1 MVGNRLGYCDD
12 HRRGGHRSVFD
23 HSGDSCGEPMTD
35 EEKINRYFL
44 EDPPQEVTEHEVME
58 IYRKLWKWYGRHFAK
73 KVTKGHFIK
82 NDDGTI
88 G

>member
-1 MVGNRLGYCDD
+1 
-12 HRRGGHRSVFD
+12 
-23 HSGDSCGEPMTD
+23 MTD

-44 EDPPQEVTEHEVME
+44 EDPPKEIREHEVMTL
-58 IYRKLWKWYGRHFAK
+58 YRKLWEWYERHFVK

-82 NDDGTI
+82 NEDGTI